1 MSYDPIGNQMGS
13 QVDRL
18 ADNDDAN
25 AFIDRAFAINPIGV
39 EYDPDECPCM
49 SVSPAEQSA
58 RG

>member
-1 MSYDPIGNQMGS
+1 MGS

-25 AFIDRAFAINPIGV
+25 AFIDRAFVINPIGV

-49 SVSPAEQSA
+49 SVSPAEQPA